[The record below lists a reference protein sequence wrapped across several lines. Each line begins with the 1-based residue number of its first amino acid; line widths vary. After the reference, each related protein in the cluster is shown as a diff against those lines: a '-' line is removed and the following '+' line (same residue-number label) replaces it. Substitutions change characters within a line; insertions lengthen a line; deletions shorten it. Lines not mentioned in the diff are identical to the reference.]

1 MRLDS
6 AQIKNFK
13 LLEDVALQF
22 SSDPDRPLTVIRA
35 ENGSGK
41 TSVLYAL
48 RWGMYGEQ
56 GIPPQM
62 RLTSTAMAPGQS
74 VHVQVRLDFTTTDP
88 YSDVEAR
95 YRLIRT
101 CEEIPKEG
109 DRFERG
115 NERRRLL
122 RSTERGEEEI
132 DSNAIDG
139 WISTMLPL
147 SLAEVFFT
155 NGDDVQRFIS
165 SGQQAEQER
174 QEAVHKAIRQLLG
187 LEYVEN
193 AERHLVYVARKM
205 KSELA
210 ATGGEAL
217 KSAQEN
223 LNGVEDKIT
232 EQKGNLSAQSLRIDG
247 VDEQIRRDESE
258 LESIKGF
265 GDLDTIQARIHTIE
279 EDIKHLETEEIRIRN
294 QMKEYLR
301 SEDISRNF
309 IEDKLQVGLAK
320 LRDLADR
327 NVIPGTSIEVLRDR
341 LQLGV
346 CICGEELEE
355 GHSRHTHVK
364 HLIDRQQEITPQL
377 QRLTALWHEARNR
390 INSMPVADETSNF
403 EKVTLLREQFT
414 QCRDR
419 QRRKDAELTNERE
432 KRGQIDEER
441 IQVLT
446 QRLQSSRGKLSKFHQ
461 EYGQISGLIQQLEE
475 QRKLCE
481 ERVAGEER
489 KADLSKTLRRR
500 SSVAADLV
508 KLTQGTLV
516 HLKSI
521 YVQRVSALLNDLFL
535 GIVGADPTVDANVFT
550 GVSINEKYD
559 IIIHTFEGRTLDADT
574 ELNGASQRA
583 LTLSFIWALMEVAE
597 TRAPRIIDTPLGM
610 TSGAVKQRMVET
622 LTKPVDSTG
631 LPYQV
636 VLFMTRSELRDIEP
650 LITDRAG
657 TITTLTCSEHY
668 PVDLVNDWG
677 AGISVVRTCECNHT
691 EVCHVCERR
700 NDAGKF
706 TYRKVRT

>member
-1 MRLDS
+1 MRLES
-6 AQIKNFK
+6 AHIKNFR
-13 LLEDVALQF
+13 LLENVALQF
-22 SSDPDRPLTVIRA
+22 SSDLLRPLTVIRA

-41 TSVLYAL
+41 TSILYAL
-48 RWGMYGEQ
+48 RWGMYGVQ
-56 GIPPQM
+56 GIPPEM
-62 RLTSTAMAPGQS
+62 RLTSTAKPPGQT

-101 CEEIPKEG
+101 CEENPKEG
-109 DRFERG
+109 DKYERG
-115 NERRRLL
+115 IDKRRLL
-122 RSTERGEEEI
+122 RWTERGEEEI
-132 DSNAIDG
+132 EDDAIDAL
-139 WISTMLPL
+139 ISTMLPL
-147 SLAEVFFT
+147 SLADVFFT

-187 LEYVEN
+187 LDFVEN
-193 AERHLVYVARKM
+193 AEKHLVSVARKM

-210 ATGGEAL
+210 ATGSEVL
-217 KSAQEN
+217 KVAQED
-223 LNGVEDKIT
+223 LNRVEDKIT
-232 EQKGNLSAQSLRIDG
+232 EQKANLSVQSNRIDG

-258 LESIKGF
+258 LDSIKGF
-265 GDLDTIQARIHTIE
+265 GDLDAIQARIHTLE
-279 EDIKHLETEEIRIRN
+279 EDVKHLETEEIRIRK
-294 QMKEYLR
+294 QIKGHLR
-301 SEDISRNF
+301 SEDISRHF
-309 IEDKLQVGLAK
+309 VEEKLQIGLAK
-320 LRDLADR
+320 LRDLANR
-327 NVIPGTSIEVLRDR
+327 NVIPGTSVEVLRDR

-346 CICGEELEE
+346 CICGEELAE
-355 GHSRHTHVK
+355 GHSRHTHVRN
-364 HLIDRQQEITPQL
+364 LIEEQREITPRL
-377 QRLTALWHEARNR
+377 QRLTALWHEARSR
-390 INSMPVADETSNF
+390 INSAPVADEMSSS
-403 EKVTLLREQFT
+403 EKVTLLMEQYT

-419 QRRKDAELTNERE
+419 QRKKEVELTNERV
-432 KRGQIDEER
+432 KRGQIDEKR

-446 QRLQSSRGKLSKFHQ
+446 QRLQSSRGKLSRYNQ
-461 EYGQISGLIQQLEE
+461 EYGQINGLIQQLEE
-475 QRKLCE
+475 QRQLCE
-481 ERVAGEER
+481 ERVADEER
-489 KADLSKTLRRR
+489 KSDLSKILRRR
-500 SSVAADLV
+500 SSVVADLV

-521 YVQRVSALLNDLFL
+521 YVQRVSARMNKLFL
-535 GIVGADPTVDANVFT
+535 GVVGADPTADATVFT

-559 IIIHTFEGRTLDADT
+559 IIIHTLEGRTLDADT

-597 TRAPRIIDTPLGM
+597 RRAPRIIDTPLGM

-622 LTKPVDSTG
+622 LTKPVELTG

-657 TITTLTCSEHY
+657 IVTTLTCSEHY

-677 AGISVVRTCECNHT
+677 AGVPVVRTCECNHT

-700 NDAGKF
+700 NDTGKF
-706 TYRKVRT
+706 TYRKVRS

>member
-6 AQIKNFK
+6 AHIKNFK
-13 LLEDVALQF
+13 LLENVELQF
-22 SSDPDRPLTVIRA
+22 SSDQHRPLTVIRA

-41 TSVLYAL
+41 TSILYAL

-56 GIPPQM
+56 GIPPLM
-62 RLTSTAMAPGQS
+62 RLTSTAKPPGQA

-109 DRFERG
+109 DIYERG
-115 NERRRLL
+115 SDRRRLL

-132 DSNAIDG
+132 DGNAIDG
-139 WISTMLPL
+139 LISTMLPL
-147 SLAEVFFT
+147 SLADVFFT

-187 LEYVEN
+187 LDYVEN
-193 AERHLVYVARKM
+193 AEKHLVSVARKM

-210 ATGGEAL
+210 VTGSEAL
-217 KSAQEN
+217 KIAQEN
-223 LNGVEDKIT
+223 LNGVEDEISENKAH
-232 EQKGNLSAQSLRIDG
+232 LSAQSHRIDG

-258 LESIKGF
+258 LDSIKGF
-265 GDLDTIQARIHTIE
+265 GDLDSIQARIHTLE
-279 EDIKHLETEEIRIRN
+279 EDVSHLETEETRIRK
-294 QMKEYLR
+294 QLKEFLR

-309 IEDKLQVGLAK
+309 IEDKLQAGLAK

-355 GHSRHTHVK
+355 GHSRHTHVQ
-364 HLIDRQQEITPQL
+364 HLIDEQRKITPRL
-377 QRLTALWHEARNR
+377 QRLTALWHEARHR
-390 INSMPVADETSNF
+390 ISSTPVANETSNS
-403 EKVTLLREQFT
+403 EKIALLREQFT

-419 QRRKDAELTNERE
+419 RRRKDAELTNERE

-461 EYGQISGLIQQLEE
+461 EYGQISGLVQQLED
-475 QRKLCE
+475 RRRLCE
-481 ERVAGEER
+481 KRISDEER
-489 KADLSKTLRRR
+489 KADLSKILRRR

-508 KLTQGTLV
+508 KLTQGTLG

-521 YVQRVSALLNDLFL
+521 YVQRVSALMNDLFL
-535 GIVGADPTVDANVFT
+535 GIVGADPSLDVNVFT

-559 IIIHTFEGRTLDADT
+559 IIIHTLESRTLDADT
-574 ELNGASQRA
+574 EVNGASQRA

-597 TRAPRIIDTPLGM
+597 RRAPRIIDTPLGM

-622 LTKPVDSTG
+622 LTKPVDSNG

-636 VLFMTRSELRDIEP
+636 VLFMTRSEIRDIEP
-650 LITDRAG
+650 LISERAG
-657 TITTLTCSEHY
+657 IVTTLTCSEHY
-668 PVDLVNDWG
+668 PVDLINDWG
-677 AGISVVRTCECNHT
+677 VGIPMVRTCECNHT
-691 EVCHVCERR
+691 EVCDVCERR

-706 TYRKVRT
+706 THRKVQT